1 MVMVMMVRVMMIRVM
16 MIRVVIVRVMMVMVM
31 MVRVMMIRVMMI
43 RVVIVRV
50 TIVRTE
56 RVMIVC
62 VAMMIMIRNKIAMVR
77 GKLMEYL
84 KIILEDNINTGME
97 VLFPIINN
105 KNNVLQKTP
114 TFFFKITFWSCCL
127 IKATGLGTIYF

>member
-1 MVMVMMVRVMMIRVM
+1 MIVRVMMVRVMM
-16 MIRVVIVRVMMVMVM
+16 VR
-31 MVRVMMIRVMMI
+31 
-43 RVVIVRV
+43 
-50 TIVRTE
+50 VRTE

-62 VAMMIMIRNKIAMVR
+62 VAMMIRNKIAMVR

-84 KIILEDNINTGME
+84 KIILGDNINTGME

-114 TFFFKITFWSCCL
+114 TFFFKITFRSCCL
-127 IKATGLGTIYF
+127 IKTTGLGTILF